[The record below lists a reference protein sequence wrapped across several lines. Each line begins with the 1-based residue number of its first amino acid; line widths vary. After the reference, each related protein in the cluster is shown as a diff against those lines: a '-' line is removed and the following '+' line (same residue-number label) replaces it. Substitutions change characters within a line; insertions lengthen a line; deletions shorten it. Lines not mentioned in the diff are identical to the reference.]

1 MSEENE
7 IEHDIRRI
15 KPFSG
20 YHAFLSVVMSFVGL
34 LVGCLM
40 AFPIFGQFVPKSVCL
55 PEDFQDE
62 INSTDVLKYHSQNKN
77 LSTHTLNCEVMNSI
91 KRNDSVCS
99 RFVFDNSVMNETIVT
114 LHGLNCEK
122 QSLNSLLTSVIFI
135 GYSLGSLVGGVL
147 SDRIGRILTIKILV
161 SAFLILS
168 ATFIFTTNLVVYG
181 IIRTLQVAAFIGSF
195 GPSIT
200 YIFEIFGPEHRSKV
214 TTLITGAPT
223 SVGYSLVALF
233 AQLTRDWWWTMMCLI
248 IITLLFPVLLHF
260 FVPGTIRKILDFVN
274 LNFFLI

>member
-1 MSEENE
+1 MDS
-7 IEHDIRRI
+7 
-15 KPFSG
+15 
-20 YHAFLSVVMSFVGL
+20 M
-34 LVGCLM
+34 
-40 AFPIFGQFVPKSVCL
+40 
-55 PEDFQDE
+55 
-62 INSTDVLKYHSQNKN
+62 
-77 LSTHTLNCEVMNSI
+77 

-147 SDRIGRILTIKILV
+147 SDRIGRILTIKILTT
-161 SAFLILS
+161 AFLILS

-181 IIRTLQVAAFIGSF
+181 IIRTLQVATFIGSF

-248 IITLLFPVLLHF
+248 IITLLFPILLHF
-260 FVPGTIRKILDFVN
+260 FVPESFLFLESKGRSYEARKVLEKFPKRREN
-274 LNFFLI
+274 LELEKFQPDMDYYNSIGSFASIQLPTKNKKDEAAGEIGGIPGLFGDRFMIANFSFLVIVW